1 MNMNKHINKDQI
13 ISYIHRTLSDAE
25 REVLDKHLTTCQGC
39 RARFSSH
46 EVQQRRIENEFKA
59 EINGVSPHMEMTF
72 SQVAPRLHRASFIHL
87 WPRLTSAI
95 PLSTAIVGLSM
106 AFYGVWQ
113 TLGSDFTLRAIPSPS
128 GTFPAL
134 ACFFMMFVSM
144 DQFDRSFTIRP
155 RFIISAILSFIL
167 WLGTFFIG
175 LLNIIVIR
183 DLTIAAYISTGG
195 SPEGASVVTI
205 LTVLIAAMVYIGVV
219 IGGAEYHYKHIGQ
232 PSSWKLFSWTIVI
245 QLLIMVLPY
254 LVL

>member
-1 MNMNKHINKDQI
+1 MNMNQHINNDQI
-13 ISYIHRTLSDAE
+13 ISYTHRTLSDAE
-25 REVLDKHLTTCQGC
+25 REVLDQHISTCQEC

-46 EVQQRRIENEFKA
+46 EVRQRRMENELIA
-59 EINGVSPHMEMTF
+59 GINGFSPRPEMSF
-72 SQVAPRLHRASFIHL
+72 AQVAPRLQRVRFHHL

-95 PLSTAIVGLSM
+95 PLSTALIGLSL
-106 AFYGVWQ
+106 AIFGIWQ
-113 TLGSDFTLRAIPSPS
+113 TLDVDFTIWNIPSPS
-128 GTFPAL
+128 GTFPSL

-144 DQFDRSFTIRP
+144 DQFDRSFTLRP
-155 RFIISAILSFIL
+155 RFIISALLSFIL

-175 LLNIIVIR
+175 LLNLIVIR
-183 DLTIAAYISTGG
+183 DLSIAAYISSGG

-205 LTVLIAAMVYIGVV
+205 LTVLIGAMLYIGVV
-219 IGGAEYHYKHIGQ
+219 IGGAEFHYKNIGQ